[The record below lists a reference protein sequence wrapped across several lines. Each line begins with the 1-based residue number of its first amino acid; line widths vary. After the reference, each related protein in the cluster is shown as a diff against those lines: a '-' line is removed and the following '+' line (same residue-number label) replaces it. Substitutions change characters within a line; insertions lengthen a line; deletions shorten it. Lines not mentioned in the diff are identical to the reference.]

1 MNPQASDTLLT
12 NAYYQRKLLDKY
24 LEPVGQHH
32 DLSNVDLRILL
43 TIAAVNRKTSR
54 RQLAAYAGV
63 SSLLA
68 AASLQKL
75 LQQGYVNTETHL
87 RDRISEGVK
96 QGDLNLRITDKAADL
111 TEDLV
116 SALADYRRAIMAG
129 FTKEEERRYLDRS
142 ERAGKNARAAL
153 EH

>member
-1 MNPQASDTLLT
+1 MD
-12 NAYYQRKLLDKY
+12 
-24 LEPVGQHH
+24 
-32 DLSNVDLRILL
+32 
-43 TIAAVNRKTSR
+43 
-54 RQLAAYAGV
+54 
-63 SSLLA
+63 
-68 AASLQKL
+68 
-75 LQQGYVNTETHL
+75 TETHL

-129 FTKEEERRYLDRS
+129 FTKEEERRYLDLS